1 MAFPMELFFGTVGQV
16 REKRV
21 VGKDDRSVINFSVAY
36 TPRAKNS
43 SGEWVDKQTIWR
55 ECTVWG
61 KQADYVEKSFKKGD
75 RVFVYGQL
83 NVGDPYTDKNGDE
96 HPGREFI
103 LVEETGLSVLFSPA
117 HSDREARNSS
127 GSSASPKRRSS
138 GSSAS
143 DKRKAAPKA
152 KDDDFGSD
160 DWSDGDDWADSVDED
175 DPPF

>member
-36 TPRAKNS
+36 TPRTKNS

-61 KQADYVEKSFKKGD
+61 KQADYVEESFRKGD

-96 HPGREFI
+96 HSGREFI
-103 LVEETGLSVLFSPA
+103 LVEETGLSVLFNPA

-127 GSSASPKRRSS
+127 GSSSAPKRRSS
-138 GSSAS
+138 GSSAPT
-143 DKRKAAPKA
+143 KRKAAPKV
-152 KDDDFGSD
+152 KDDDFAD